1 MPLPRRW
8 KKTAKRTQKKATD
21 EDFSFADSQTHPLA
35 KLDKRI
41 HLKFKRSENWL
52 NLHHATRDDTMVK
65 TSVTRESDEPFF
77 LSPHVHHSTW
87 HGGKGFFSV
96 FLPSRGFAKLWPFYA
111 QLRAGQ
117 LEVQVEFEHQ
127 TKVDKFAKKFTTF
140 PSRENS
146 LASLPPNIK
155 RRINENKGILKT
167 ENLRRMPDDGSVAH
181 AIYSSQ
187 EHSQSFQKTFF
198 SNGNGKNLRKILL
211 AHTSGRNFWLILI
224 MFSLSSSLK
233 KKKSSPEKKESLENL
248 IYPGRRQI
256 SLRSG
261 IYYLFGL
268 GVGLTFAKL

>member
-1 MPLPRRW
+1 MIKFTSRDKGRHDGENFCDERERW
-8 KKTAKRTQKKATD
+8 TF
-21 EDFSFADSQTHPLA
+21 FSFSPCSSFDMTWW
-35 KLDKRI
+35 KR
-41 HLKFKRSENWL
+41 
-52 NLHHATRDDTMVK
+52 
-65 TSVTRESDEPFF
+65 
-77 LSPHVHHSTW
+77 
-87 HGGKGFFSV
+87 FFSV

-233 KKKSSPEKKESLENL
+233 KKKSSPEKKRKFGKFNL
-248 IYPGRRQI
+248 PRQTTNFP
-256 SLRSG
+256 SLRNLLPLRAG
-261 IYYLFGL
+261 GGL
-268 GVGLTFAKL
+268 NFRKIIISRQCLPY